1 MYMTWCVCHCLP
13 MKPRPDRSLLNPDDT
28 ARAEAYS
35 AIDELIRSALA
46 YHTPERF
53 VELMKFTRR
62 LPKYSPFNCMLL
74 HIQNPNLKYVARP
87 QQWAAIGRKIKP
99 GARPLVILA
108 PMHPVMFVFE
118 VSDTEG
124 APLPPEIE
132 REIEDPFAVEG
143 FIEAKTWERVLR
155 GCGGLGIVV
164 KEEPLG
170 NNLAGDVRLIGVES
184 SRYLLR
190 LNAAHDSAARFATL
204 AHELAHL
211 FCGHLGRT
219 ESDFWEK
226 RDDLSLASRELE
238 AEAVAYLV
246 ASRFRLNT
254 ASQKYLSIYLTPGVT
269 LPPYSMETILTAAG
283 AVELM
288 AKGQLPGKERARRR
302 KAVESKPRS

>member
-1 MYMTWCVCHCLP
+1 

-53 VELMKFTRR
+53 VELMKFTRM

-143 FIEAKTWERVLR
+143 FIEAKTWARVLR
-155 GCGGLGIVV
+155 CCDGMGIVV

-170 NNLAGDVRLIGVES
+170 SNLAGDVRLIGVES

-226 RDDLSLASRELE
+226 RDDLALASRELE

-288 AKGQLPGKERARRR
+288 AKGQLPGKERARRKR
-302 KAVESKPRS
+302 VADGKPRIPPQIQRGG

>member
-1 MYMTWCVCHCLP
+1 

-143 FIEAKTWERVLR
+143 FIESKTWERVLR
-155 GCGGLGIVV
+155 GCGGMGIVV

-170 NNLAGDVRLIGVES
+170 SNLAGDVRLIGVES

>member
-1 MYMTWCVCHCLP
+1 MNPSLNL
-13 MKPRPDRSLLNPDDT
+13 SLLDPDDA
-28 ARAEAYS
+28 AREEAYS

-53 VELMKFTRR
+53 VELMQFTRR

-87 QQWAAIGRKIKP
+87 QQWAGMGRKIKP
-99 GARPLVILA
+99 GGRPLVILA
-108 PMHPVMFVFE
+108 PMHPVMFVFD

-124 APLPPEIE
+124 APLPLEIE

-143 FIEAKTWERVLR
+143 FIETKTWGRVLR
-155 GCGGLGIVV
+155 CCDGMGIVV
-164 KEEPLG
+164 KEEQLDSS
-170 NNLAGDVRLIGVES
+170 LAGDVRPIGIES
-184 SRYLLR
+184 PRYLLR
-190 LNAAHDSAARFATL
+190 LNASHDSAARFATL

-211 FCGHLGRT
+211 FCGHPGKT

-226 RDDLSLASRELE
+226 RDDLALASRELE

-246 ASRFRLNT
+246 ASRFKLNT
-254 ASQKYLSIYLTPGVT
+254 ASKKYLSLYLKPGVT

-302 KAVESKPRS
+302 KAAESKPRS

>member
-1 MYMTWCVCHCLP
+1 
-13 MKPRPDRSLLNPDDT
+13 MKPRSDHSLLDPDDA

-53 VELMKFTRR
+53 VELMQFTRR

-74 HIQNPNLKYVARP
+74 HIQNPNLNYVARP

-108 PMHPVMFVFE
+108 PMHPVMFVFD
-118 VSDTEG
+118 VSETVG

-143 FIEAKTWERVLR
+143 SMSSTIWIKMESACKRMNIDLQDVPLEASH
-155 GCGGLGIVV
+155 
-164 KEEPLG
+164 
-170 NNLAGDVRLIGVES
+170 AGDVRRVPGPPPG
-184 SRYLLR
+184 YLVR
-190 LNAAHDSAARFATL
+190 LNEAHDASTSFATL
-204 AHELAHL
+204 THELGHM
-211 FCGHLGRT
+211 FCGHLGK
-219 ESDFWEK
+219 EGDEFWYN
-226 RDDLSLASRELE
+226 RDSLNLASRELE

-246 ASRFRLNT
+246 TSRMGLYT
-254 ASQKYLSIYLTPGVT
+254 ASKKYLSLYLQPGAT

-302 KAVESKPRS
+302 KAVESKQR

>member
-1 MYMTWCVCHCLP
+1 MPTEP
-13 MKPRPDRSLLNPDDT
+13 QPAPSLLALDPDGS
-28 ARAEAYS
+28 ARQEAYS
-35 AIDELIRSALA
+35 AIDELIRNALA

-87 QQWAAIGRKIKP
+87 QQWADMGRKVKP

-108 PMHPVMFVFE
+108 PMHPVMFVFD

-124 APLPPEIE
+124 SPLPPDIE

-143 FIEAKTWERVLR
+143 SMSSSTWNKMESACKKMNIELQDV
-155 GCGGLGIVV
+155 
-164 KEEPLG
+164 PLEAS
-170 NNLAGDVRLIGVES
+170 LAGDVRRV
-184 SRYLLR
+184 
-190 LNAAHDSAARFATL
+190 
-204 AHELAHL
+204 
-211 FCGHLGRT
+211 
-219 ESDFWEK
+219 
-226 RDDLSLASRELE
+226 RELE

-246 ASRFRLNT
+246 TSRIGLYT
-254 ASQKYLSIYLTPGVT
+254 ASKKYLSIYLQPGVT

-288 AKGQLPGKERARRR
+288 AKGKLPGKERARRKR
-302 KAVESKPRS
+302 AGESKPKQKLRVPLAK

>member
-1 MYMTWCVCHCLP
+1 

-108 PMHPVMFVFE
+108 PMHPVMFVFD
-118 VSDTEG
+118 VCDTEG

-155 GCGGLGIVV
+155 CCAGMGIVV
-164 KEEPLG
+164 KEEPLDS
-170 NNLAGDVRLIGVES
+170 NLAGDVRLIGVES
-184 SRYLLR
+184 PRYLLR

-302 KAVESKPRS
+302 RAIEAKLRS